1 MRSMFETSLALQETG
16 ELMVPADAINTQLFK
31 HQMYALAW
39 MSNRENSESV
49 PGGILADDMGLGK
62 TLTVLALII
71 SNFHDKRPLVK
82 PDRTGTFSRLANQS
96 ASVMRYMPGAEK
108 SFKRSSKVTNR
119 NFIRPNAEVGAKLHN
134 GEKRTTMKSTS
145 QNQIRR
151 KKDNKQQVKSSK
163 YSAPRSSNGSS
174 SKLPHK
180 QSAFDLLPSP
190 ETSEDEREND
200 EFDSMCFSSTF
211 SLSERLLGSDEK
223 STQSLMIKPEKHF
236 HDGLSDDEEY
246 QNMSEA
252 ERNEH
257 FKPKLEAKD
266 LHNTTLDK
274 NINLDGMI
282 KNISSSSEDEDF
294 VSTTT
299 YKNRKRGRK
308 ISSDEDESTLNIA
321 SKKASITLCLDDS
334 NELPDV
340 EKRTILND
348 ISPSKINGDS
358 FMNGRPDNEGTHEAE
373 KKKYRKSISTL
384 GK

>member
-1 MRSMFETSLALQETG
+1 MFETSLALQETG
-16 ELMVPADAINTQLFK
+16 ELMMPADAINTQLFK

-39 MSNRENSESV
+39 MSNRENSETV
-49 PGGILADDMGLGK
+49 RGGILADDMGLGK
-62 TLTVLALII
+62 SLTVLALII

-82 PDRTGTFSRLANQS
+82 PDRTGTFSRFAHQS

-134 GEKRTTMKSTS
+134 GEKRATTS

-151 KKDNKQQVKSSK
+151 RKDNKQQVKSSK

-223 STQSLMIKPEKHF
+223 STQNLMIKPEKHF

-252 ERNEH
+252 DRNER
-257 FKPKLEAKD
+257 FKPKMEAKD
-266 LHNTTLDK
+266 LHNTILDK

-321 SKKASITLCLDDS
+321 SKKASISLSLDDS

-340 EKRTILND
+340 EKRTLLND
-348 ISPSKINGDS
+348 ISPTKINGDS
-358 FMNGRPDNEGTHEAE
+358 FMNGRPDNEGTNEAE
-373 KKKYRKSISTL
+373 KKKSRKSISTL

>member
-16 ELMVPADAINTQLFK
+16 ELMMPADAINTQLFK

-39 MSNRENSESV
+39 MSNRENSETV

-82 PDRTGTFSRLANQS
+82 PDRTGTFSRFANQS

-134 GEKRTTMKSTS
+134 GEKRTTTS
-145 QNQIRR
+145 QNQIIRR
-151 KKDNKQQVKSSK
+151 KDNKQQVKSSK
-163 YSAPRSSNGSS
+163 YSTPRSSNGSS

-266 LHNTTLDK
+266 LQNTTLDK

-299 YKNRKRGRK
+299 YKKRKRGRK

-321 SKKASITLCLDDS
+321 SKKASISLSLNDS

-348 ISPSKINGDS
+348 ISPSKINRDS
-358 FMNGRPDNEGTHEAE
+358 FMNGRPDNDGTNEAA
-373 KKKYRKSISTL
+373 KKKSRKSISTL

>member
-16 ELMVPADAINTQLFK
+16 ELMMPADAINTQLFK

-39 MSNRENSESV
+39 MSNRENSETV

-82 PDRTGTFSRLANQS
+82 PDRTGTFSRFANQS

-134 GEKRTTMKSTS
+134 GEKRTTTS

-151 KKDNKQQVKSSK
+151 RKDNKQQVKSSK
-163 YSAPRSSNGSS
+163 YSTPRSSNGSS

-321 SKKASITLCLDDS
+321 SKKASISLSLNDS

-358 FMNGRPDNEGTHEAE
+358 FMNGRPDNDGTNEAA
-373 KKKYRKSISTL
+373 KKKSRKSISTL